1 MKFVDD
7 LNFKLLFSNEI
18 DGVIAKSNVNIKEF
32 YSLKTFKN
40 QVGNKKHTEWHF
52 NETIYTLELFNENHD
67 LIKRF
72 QTSYKDKAVKQ
83 KKEFENILKKE
94 NLKLVEYN
102 KDVHIGDIYVVG
114 EVCTDNTIEHHCM
127 DFSKLEKL
135 KIAYIISDPDK
146 GASFHFK
153 PFTECAADILMY
165 KHLTT
170 VLG

>member
-7 LNFKLLFSNEI
+7 LNLKLLFSNEI

-32 YSLKTFKN
+32 YSLKTFKD

-72 QTSYKDKAVKQ
+72 QTSYKNKAGKQ

-170 VLG
+170 ALG

>member
-32 YSLKTFKN
+32 YSLKTFKD
-40 QVGNKKHTEWHF
+40 QVVNKKHTEWHF

-72 QTSYKDKAVKQ
+72 QTSYKNKAGKQ

-135 KIAYIISDPDK
+135 KIAYIINDPDK

-170 VLG
+170 ALG